1 MPVEPELVTV
11 SSSVALS
18 YILNPNLADSASP
31 ASQAAPGIPCVH
43 SPSAEISGSSPSLT
57 GIHMGSVKQT
67 PFLILLWQSL
77 HPLSHLLSPTFCF
90 SSMRTSARTSS
101 SQFPT
106 MSAGAQVTEGP
117 DWFCPLSDSSGLVST
132 SVPWPLPSHL
142 SFSTCAL
149 SPVTCQLSNASRD
162 HFFPFVFHIATVSG
176 RCVHISS
183 LVSAK
188 KGMSEP

>member
-1 MPVEPELVTV
+1 MQRCVVWASYMCVYTCVHMHAHMCSCLQRPESVSV

-18 YILNPNLADSASP
+18 YKLNPNFTDSASP
-31 ASQAAPGIPCVH
+31 ASQAAPGIPCVY

-106 MSAGAQVTEGP
+106 MSAIGAQVAEGP

-132 SVPWPLPSHL
+132 SVPRPLPSHL
-142 SFSTCAL
+142 SFSTRVLSCRMPAL
-149 SPVTCQLSNASRD
+149 QCQ
-162 HFFPFVFHIATVSG
+162 P
-176 RCVHISS
+176 
-183 LVSAK
+183 
-188 KGMSEP
+188 

>member
-67 PFLILLWQSL
+67 PFPILLWQSL

-101 SQFPT
+101 SQFPVCKLELRSPRDLIGFVR
-106 MSAGAQVTEGP
+106 SAIPQA
-117 DWFCPLSDSSGLVST
+117 WSPLRSPGL
-132 SVPWPLPSHL
+132 SHL
-142 SFSTCAL
+142 IFPLAPVRCHL
-149 SPVTCQLSNASRD
+149 SHASSPMPVVITSSPSY
-162 HFFPFVFHIATVSG
+162 F
-176 RCVHISS
+176 ISQQ
-183 LVSAK
+183 
-188 KGMSEP
+188 